1 MSRQYILGLTLLLV
15 AAGASAGA
23 PASVDRYR
31 LDHDGLKL
39 EISAPRADILR
50 VRAGRQALAEDASWA
65 VSADVRG
72 RLQPLSVAETGT
84 TTELRTSALVLKIDK
99 ATLHLRIE
107 DVQGNVVLEDAPGRA
122 LAFEHAPAAATAAA
136 GAGVMSSRLRK
147 LMPEDAHY
155 FGLGDKAGALDR
167 RGAAFTLWTTDA
179 FGFGESSD
187 PLYKSIPFVLG
198 VLENGRSFGL
208 FFDNTWRSFF
218 DFGKSEREVLSF
230 GAEGGGVDYYV
241 MAGSGPK
248 QIVQAYAYLTG
259 TAALAPRWA
268 LGFQQCRYSYE
279 TEAQA
284 RAVADRLRADR
295 IPADVLYL
303 DIDYQD
309 RNRPFTVSGTAFPDL
324 PRFVADLKAMDL
336 RVILITDLHIA
347 AAASQNYSPYDSGTS
362 ADVFLKRADG
372 STYVADVWPGKS
384 VFPDFSRA
392 PARDWWGGLYHDF
405 TAMGVAGFWN
415 DMNEPAI
422 FNVREKTMPLDTVH
436 RIDEPGFQPRAAS
449 HAEMHNVYGMLNSR
463 ATNEG
468 LLRLQPQQRP
478 FVLTRASYAGGQ
490 RYAATWTGD
499 NTSSWNHL
507 RLSVSMLNNLGLSGF
522 GYSGDDIGGFA
533 GAGPSADLLT
543 RWIEVGAF
551 NPIFRDH
558 TAKGKPQQEVWVNGP
573 EHEAI
578 RKRYIEER
586 YRLLPYI
593 YALAEENSRTGMPL
607 MRPVFLEFP
616 QQLGKGQSLGGSADQ
631 FMLGPNLLVA
641 PPPEWESP
649 YAYDIVLPGKGWY
662 DYWTGLRQ
670 TSDTLKET
678 PRLERLPVFVRPG
691 AIVPRQALTQSTVQ
705 TPDGP
710 LELAIYPGPDCETQL
725 YFDDGVSFSYRNGA
739 YLRQSVR
746 CHDDAHAF
754 SVEFGT
760 REGHYHAWWHELELA
775 IHGVSA
781 PPRSV
786 HLGTTE
792 VTGNYDAA
800 SQTLRIRIPDQAVS
814 SRLTIDMP

>member
-1 MSRQYILGLTLLLV
+1 MLRPQILGLVLV
-15 AAGASAGA
+15 AVGVSAQAAPGAS
-23 PASVDRYR
+23 VNHYR
-31 LDHDGLKL
+31 LDHNGLKL
-39 EISAPRADILR
+39 EITAPRADIVR
-50 VRAGRQALAEDASWA
+50 VRAGWQALPEDASWA
-65 VSADVRG
+65 VSASVREK
-72 RLQPLSVAETGT
+72 LQPLAV
-84 TTELRTSALVLKIDK
+84 TESKSAVMLRTSALLVKLDR

-107 DVQGNVVLEDAPGRA
+107 DTQGNVVLEDAPGRG
-122 LAFEHAPAAATAAA
+122 LVFEHAGMGT
-136 GAGVMSSRLRK
+136 RLRK
-147 LMPEDAHY
+147 SMPIDAHY

-167 RGAAFTLWTTDA
+167 RGGAFTLWDTDA

-198 VLENGRSFGL
+198 VLETGRSFGL

-218 DFGKSEREVLSF
+218 DFGKSERDVLSF

-241 MAGSGPK
+241 MAGSAPK
-248 QIVQAYAYLTG
+248 QVVQAYAYLTG
-259 TAALAPRWA
+259 TAPLAPRWA

-284 RAVADRLRADR
+284 RAVADRLRADH

-309 RNRPFTVSGTAFPDL
+309 RNRPFTVSSTAFPDL

-336 RVILITDLHIA
+336 RVVLITDLHVA
-347 AAASQNYSPYDSGTS
+347 AAPDQHYRPYDTGIS

-372 STYVADVWPGKS
+372 SLYVADVWPGKS

-392 PARDWWGGLYHDF
+392 PVRQWWGDLYHDF
-405 TAMGVAGFWN
+405 TADGVAGFWN

-463 ATNEG
+463 ATTEG

-478 FVLTRASYAGGQ
+478 FVLTRASFAGGQ

-649 YAYDIVLPGKGWY
+649 YAYDIVLPGPGWY

-670 TSDTLKET
+670 STDKLKET
-678 PRLERLPVFVRPG
+678 PRLERLPVWVRPG
-691 AIVPRQALTQSTVQ
+691 AILPRQALTQSTAQ
-705 TPDGP
+705 TPEGP
-710 LELAIYPGPDCETQL
+710 LELAIYPGPDCEGQL
-725 YFDDGVSFSYRNGA
+725 YFDDGVSFAYRDGA

-746 CHDDAHAF
+746 CHAEAQQL
-754 SVEFGT
+754 SVEFDT
-760 REGHYHAWWHELELA
+760 REGHYHAWWQQMELA

-781 PPRSV
+781 APRSV
-786 HLGTTE
+786 QLGTM
-792 VTGNYDAA
+792 VIASDYDAP
-800 SQTLRIRIPDQAVS
+800 SQTLRIRIPDQAAAARV
-814 SRLTIDMP
+814 TIRYP